1 MLNENPF
8 DVYYSIERLK
18 ITLEAPFF
26 VELHKKIKN
35 DYMLM
40 ERALSF
46 EDLSVIISQYAKKYK
61 LKTFILIKQIIEDYY
76 SNGTIDG

>member
-46 EDLSVIISQYAKKYK
+46 EDLSVIIS
-61 LKTFILIKQIIEDYY
+61 
-76 SNGTIDG
+76 